1 MLNFIIIIYNKM
13 TRFTKLIALGVLVV
27 CFVSFTVFLN
37 LFLSMYIKGEA
48 QILILADEFGEFW
61 IEFVMFVLA
70 TIFAPVMLYELED
83 WIKE

>member
-1 MLNFIIIIYNKM
+1 M